1 MKNNPSAI
9 TSLITAFFLSAV
21 LLLLA
26 FTAPMLTKTFI
37 SYFHRPVAI
46 FKPVV
51 ITFYT
56 ILPLAAGVLFSLIKL
71 LFNIVNDNVFINENV
86 KFLRLISV
94 LLAVA
99 TLVFASA
106 GYFYMPFYLLGACS
120 AFMVAIVRVVKNCFA
135 AAVLLKDENDMTI

>member
-21 LLLLA
+21 LLILA
-26 FTAPMLTKTFI
+26 FTAPILTKMFI
-37 SYFHRPVAI
+37 LYFYRPAAI

-71 LFNIVNDNVFINENV
+71 LLNIVNDNVFISENV
-86 KFLRLISV
+86 KLLRVISI

-99 TLVFASA
+99 TLVFAVG
-106 GYFYMPFYLLGACS
+106 GYFYMPFYLLAAFA
-120 AFMVAIVRVVKNCFA
+120 AFMVIIVRVVKNCFA
-135 AAVLLKDENDMTI
+135 AAVVIKDENDMTI